1 MVEPVK
7 LKNIDSYKQD
17 VNLVAYENEDE
28 TKLRDQVGNG
38 DICFVI
44 GPEGGFEESEIEML
58 KEKGFTCVSLG
69 NRILRAETAG
79 LYMLS
84 VIDAWG
90 D

>member
-1 MVEPVK
+1 M
-7 LKNIDSYKQD
+7 
-17 VNLVAYENEDE
+17 
-28 TKLRDQVGNG
+28 
-38 DICFVI
+38 I
-44 GPEGGFEESEIEML
+44 GPEGGFEESEVEML

>member
-1 MVEPVK
+1 MRE
-7 LKNIDSYKQD
+7 L
-17 VNLVAYENEDE
+17 
-28 TKLRDQVGNG
+28 
-38 DICFVI
+38 FVTANKSRQSL
-44 GPEGGFEESEIEML
+44 EVQQEITALL